1 MGAML
6 EPRLSAAAV
15 LLAAALL
22 SPGQAAADPPGKAQV
37 RQLLSGFEAMPA
49 AESWRALG
57 PETLAVLVSLYDDP
71 SEPAYVRL
79 RAVRAVSFYPVAAT
93 RTFLLAVTRVP
104 GQGDLFVREA
114 VLSLARAFGRRAVDD
129 VRSFLSS
136 PEPTVREAAAMGLG
150 RIGTERARDALRR
163 RLAIEGAEHV
173 RRTIQRALHPPS
185 R

>member
-1 MGAML
+1 ML

-15 LLAAALL
+15 LFAAALL
-22 SPGQAAADPPGKAQV
+22 APGQAAANPPGKAQV
-37 RQLLSGFEAMPA
+37 RQLLSGYEAMPA

-57 PETLAVLVSLYDDP
+57 PETVAVLVSLYDDP

-79 RAVRAVSFYPVAAT
+79 RAVRAVSFYPVPAT

-114 VLSLARAFGRRAVDD
+114 VLGLARAFGDRAVDD
-129 VRSFLSS
+129 VKAFLNN
-136 PEPTVREAAAMGLG
+136 PEPTVREGAAMGLG

-173 RRTIQRALHPPS
+173 RGTIERALQTRP